1 MPSLIATGSAPQM
14 PMRQPD
20 SIVSPLDSAISSRLR
35 PSLASTVL
43 SSSTKWTSGA
53 PDLRAR
59 LLAIERPAAAP
70 GGAGTTGAAGRD
82 GAARRRGLGQERL
95 LLAPGAQ
102 EPDGGQR
109 DRCGADRPRG
119 RLELS
124 GGL

>member
-53 PDLRAR
+53 PDFSAR
-59 LLAIERPAAAP
+59 LLAIEREAAP
-70 GGAGTTGAAGRD
+70 PGATATTGAAAWARNGFSFCHVRTSQTAASAIA
-82 GAARRRGLGQERL
+82 AARIGHVAG
-95 LLAPGAQ
+95 
-102 EPDGGQR
+102 
-109 DRCGADRPRG
+109 
-119 RLELS
+119 S
-124 GGL
+124 